1 MTAARAT
8 HACAGGCR
16 RQVPSYHFA
25 CPDCWCRLP
34 SEMRYLITVTH
45 GRDPDAHVE
54 AMLSAIAWYREELP
68 RAPIGDQSSV
78 RAGERTTGDS
88 LFI

>member
-1 MTAARAT
+1 MRDQLTA
-8 HACAGGCR
+8 
-16 RQVPSYHFA
+16 
-25 CPDCWCRLP
+25 
-34 SEMRYLITVTH
+34 TH
-45 GRDPDAHVE
+45 GRDPAAHVE
-54 AMLSAIAWYREELP
+54 ARLSAIAWYREELP